1 MDPIGKSISE
11 PEVRNAG
18 PAAPSDSLKLE
29 GKRAH
34 SSVAAA
40 AASRLFC
47 TFLSISRSFAPHQTC
62 RMLRKIHAKMPSL
75 RNYVVFSYTVT
86 IFENTRVE

>member
-1 MDPIGKSISE
+1 MS
-11 PEVRNAG
+11 
-18 PAAPSDSLKLE
+18 AAPFPPSDRLKLLE
-29 GKRAH
+29 GKKAF
-34 SSVAAA
+34 SSEAAAAAA

-86 IFENTRVE
+86 IFENTRMKGQFHR